1 MQLRKFSLTNRLLTT
16 ATVALF
22 IALSLIG
29 LVMDRAFKE
38 KTMDM
43 VKERLDGYLKVLL
56 QDIDADDNGNLTVE
70 KNLSIA
76 RLTQPES
83 GLYAELIS
91 QNFNWHS
98 QSMLNVP
105 LPSPTTIARGQEH
118 YNTPLHYKEKDYFR
132 VTGGFEFET
141 AQGNVLFTL
150 SISEDAKNYFKELD
164 EFENN
169 LWMWLLFTSIILLGI
184 QGLIMNW
191 SLQPLKRLTD
201 NLADLEKGKIDR
213 VSDDYPP
220 ELAGLTTNLNQ
231 LIENERGNLN
241 RQRKTLGDLAHSL
254 KTPLAIMHSELEKTQ
269 NLNKNLIQEQIRNM
283 NEIVEYQLK
292 RAAVAGHRTFTVG
305 IPVIDKLQQIIRT
318 LDKVYRQKHVKTHV
332 QTAPGAEFFGEH
344 GDLMELLGNLIE
356 NAYKWC
362 DQNVSVTIKTLILQ
376 NKKRT
381 GLSIEVADDGPGIS
395 QEKRQELLKRGV
407 RGDEKVKGHGIGLS
421 IVSDIVE
428 SYQGKIDINYHP
440 VLKGAHFIITLPP

>member
-16 ATVALF
+16 ATLALF
-22 IALSLIG
+22 IALGLIG
-29 LVMDRAFKE
+29 VVMDKAFKE
-38 KTMDM
+38 KTMDL
-43 VKERLDGYLKVLL
+43 VKERLEGYVEALL
-56 QDIDADDNGNLTVE
+56 SVVDDKQGQLQID
-70 KNLSIA
+70 KNLPIPK
-76 RLTQPES
+76 LNQPAS
-83 GLYAELIS
+83 GIYAQLS
-91 QNFNWHS
+91 SSNFNWQS
-98 QSMLNVP
+98 DSMLGIDLPKVEQVASGKKIYYAP
-105 LPSPTTIARGQEH
+105 LKFRD
-118 YNTPLHYKEKDYFR
+118 KDYFR
-132 VTGGFEFET
+132 MTQGFVLETDSGDRPFVLSVT
-141 AQGNVLFTL
+141 
-150 SISEDAKNYFKELD
+150 EDANNYFKELA

-201 NLADLEKGKIDR
+201 NLSELEKGKIDK

-231 LIENERGNLN
+231 LIDNERGNLE

-254 KTPLAIMHSELEKTQ
+254 KTPLAIMHSELENTD
-269 NLNKNLIQEQIRNM
+269 NLNKKLIREQIRNM

-292 RAAVAGHRTFTVG
+292 RAAVAGHLTFTVG
-305 IPVIDKLQQIIRT
+305 IPVIDKLEQIIRT
-318 LDKVYRQKHVKTHV
+318 LDKVYHQKKVKAHIQV
-332 QTAPGAEFFGEH
+332 APGAEFFGEH

-362 DQNVSVTIKTLILQ
+362 DQNVSITIKTLILK
-376 NKKRT
+376 NRKRT

-421 IVSDIVE
+421 IVKDIVE
-428 SYQGKIDINYHP
+428 SYQGKIEINYHP
-440 VLKGAHFIITLPP
+440 LLKGAHFIVTLPP